1 MEHAQ
6 KAANKSPYKA
16 LNKVMQYF
24 GDAFMK
30 KDKMAVIDEGIK
42 YSELSEY
49 LKYQSELQQL
59 SSYDPQEL
67 STRKKQFMKEVKDG
81 IAAYRD
87 EEEQEEERRLAAK
100 AIVERQQQNRILLAL
115 EDRKQQQKPR
125 IVEQVEYAA
134 MMKEGG
140 QSSVAAMLNTDPKF
154 QFYKNLV
161 KNKEM
166 P

>member
-1 MEHAQ
+1 
-6 KAANKSPYKA
+6 
-16 LNKVMQYF
+16 
-24 GDAFMK
+24 
-30 KDKMAVIDEGIK
+30 
-42 YSELSEY
+42 
-49 LKYQSELQQL
+49 
-59 SSYDPQEL
+59 
-67 STRKKQFMKEVKDG
+67 
-81 IAAYRD
+81 
-87 EEEQEEERRLAAK
+87 
-100 AIVERQQQNRILLAL
+100 LAL

-125 IVEQVEYAA
+125 IVEQVEYAE

>member
-1 MEHAQ
+1 MKLYYKTKEQELEELKKVEDEAETLAIFMEHAQ

-100 AIVERQQQNRILLAL
+100 AIVERQ
-115 EDRKQQQKPR
+115 
-125 IVEQVEYAA
+125 
-134 MMKEGG
+134 
-140 QSSVAAMLNTDPKF
+140 
-154 QFYKNLV
+154 
-161 KNKEM
+161 
-166 P
+166 